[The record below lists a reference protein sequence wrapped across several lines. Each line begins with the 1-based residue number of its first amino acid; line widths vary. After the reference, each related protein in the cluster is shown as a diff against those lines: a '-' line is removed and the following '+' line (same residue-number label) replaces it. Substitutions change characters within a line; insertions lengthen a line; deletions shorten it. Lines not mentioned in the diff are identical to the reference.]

1 MYYEFIDS
9 PIPKVGE
16 YSVIMGKILEKGSI
30 VPSLIEHVME
40 DINLY
45 SIDRLDN
52 HVEFLD
58 LLDSYC
64 VGTYGTD
71 LGWSGFLIPRE
82 AEGISALISGEPIP
96 EEEFGE
102 STYCH
107 MDTIRAKNKFRRI
120 FTNNY
125 NYFRRHNVFTEDFN
139 LAGLQY
145 DFTNPSEEMPGE
157 FFIEI
162 TERDASQG
170 LKIPITKEGGGT
182 LGNYRIRPNFKLPVD
197 YEFNNFDDTSTLPNE
212 MCLFVAGCADFDD
225 VVERYNL
232 DPNSIK
238 EEPCDYYDRC
248 DAAKEAKDIFE
259 IPYEIIRFLC
269 SGDCEQP
276 ACDSDD
282 HTLTQ
287 SKLPT
292 NCRTDCNRFFGC
304 NAPESA
310 LDCFCTPPTE
320 QCSGSCVPYCSSD
333 DKADTKCMD
342 NPCNSYVPGTCDS
355 TSDCGCSNGYS
366 CSGDCVD

>member
-1 MYYEFIDS
+1 MSNKKAMGMHWFILIMSFYLSIGMIMYYQFIETD
-9 PIPKVGE
+9 IPKVGE
-16 YSVIMGKILEKGSI
+16 YSTIVSKTLEKSSI
-30 VPSLIEHVME
+30 VPSLIEHVLE
-40 DINLY
+40 DINEQ
-45 SIDRLDN
+45 SRDRFIVHTD
-52 HVEFLD
+52 FLHS
-58 LLDSYC
+58 LGSYC
-64 VGTYGTD
+64 MGDYEDKWNQHKHLLQDFT
-71 LGWSGFLIPRE
+71 IPSKDIE
-82 AEGISALISGEPIP
+82 ADIEADIEIP
-96 EEEFGE
+96 EDDETDQEA
-102 STYCH
+102 YCH
-107 MDTIRAKNKFRRI
+107 MDTERAKRRFRIIFGNK
-120 FTNNY
+120 Y
-125 NYFRRHNVFTEDFN
+125 NYFRNLKHNDFN
-139 LAGLQY
+139 DYSFDLSGLQY
-145 DFTNPSEEMPGE
+145 DFEDPFEEIEESGE
-157 FFIEI
+157 FFIKM
-162 TERDASQG
+162 TVRDANPG
-170 LKIPITKEGGGT
+170 LRFQINKEDGDNIGS
-182 LGNYRIRPNFKLPVD
+182 YIMRPNFKLPVQILN
-197 YEFNNFDDTSTLPNE
+197 YNFNKFDNSGTSIFPHE

-292 NCRTDCNRFFGC
+292 NC
-304 NAPESA
+304 
-310 LDCFCTPPTE
+310 
-320 QCSGSCVPYCSSD
+320 
-333 DKADTKCMD
+333 MD